1 MALEVYRMQGTKKL
15 RCGYTTGTCAA
26 LAAQAAARALLLGER
41 PEEVSLR
48 TPKGVLVTAPALE
61 LETGSDWA
69 RCAVQK
75 DAGDDVDAT
84 DGILIYA
91 CVRRR
96 PGLVTVDG
104 GEGVGRV
111 TKPGLDQP
119 VGAAAI
125 NRVPRQMILAQ
136 VQEILKQAGLED
148 GLEIVISA
156 PQGRQLAQK
165 TFNPNL
171 GIVGGISILGVS
183 GIVEPQSLQ
192 ALLDS
197 IEVEIKMLAAQG
209 WDKIVVTPGNY
220 GQGFLERFP
229 EAQGWPQIKCANF
242 VGDTMD
248 LCAQYGFRQV
258 LLVGH
263 IGKFVKLAG
272 GVTNTHSRVADCRM
286 EIFASYAALAGADR
300 VLVGQILEA
309 ATTDQCIAL
318 LDEKGLR
325 QPVLTLLLG
334 RIQYHIQRRAAGAF
348 QTGAVVFSNE
358 YGLLGWTEEARQ
370 MTARQG

>member
-26 LAAQAAARALLLGER
+26 LATQAAARALLLGER
-41 PEEVSLR
+41 PGQASLT
-48 TPKGVLVTAPALE
+48 TPKGILVTAEALE
-61 LETGSDWA
+61 LETGPDWA

-75 DAGDDVDAT
+75 DAGDDMDVT

-91 CVRRR
+91 LVRRR
-96 PGLVTVDG
+96 PGPVSIDG

-119 VGAAAI
+119 LGAAAI
-125 NRVPRQMILAQ
+125 NRGPRQMILAQ
-136 VQEILKQAGLED
+136 AEQVLEQAGLEE

-156 PQGRQLAQK
+156 PQGRELAQK

-171 GIVGGISILGVS
+171 GIVGGISILGTS

-197 IEVEIKMLAAQG
+197 VEVEIRMLAAQG
-209 WDKIVVTPGNY
+209 WDKIVITPGNY
-220 GQGFLERFP
+220 GQSFLEGFP
-229 EAQGWPQIKCANF
+229 AARGWPQVKCANF
-242 VGDTMD
+242 IGDTLD
-248 LCAQYGFRQV
+248 LCAQYGFRQA

-263 IGKFVKLAG
+263 IGKFIKLAG
-272 GVTNTHSRVADCRM
+272 GIMNTHSRIADCRM
-286 EIFASYAALAGADR
+286 EIFAAYAALAGADQALAAR
-300 VLVGQILEA
+300 LLEA
-309 ATTDQCIAL
+309 AATDQCIAL
-318 LDEKGLR
+318 LDEAGLR
-325 QPVLTLLLG
+325 QAVMELLLG

-358 YGLLGWTEEARQ
+358 YGLLGWTEEARR
-370 MTARQG
+370 MTAQ